1 MHACDPCPQENN
13 LCTMTCSLTVESLNC
28 LHMDLPSQS
37 LHGISRRILALTAQL
52 CMGRIDITYRSLCYY
67 IVGNN
72 EIPGIIIAARGYAD
86 TIWMKLG
93 LNASEHDRAAV
104 LNIGDPRKFQN

>member
-1 MHACDPCPQENN
+1 MTIYNARTVQKHYSCRKSLHGSIYACDPCPQENN

-37 LHGISRRILALTAQL
+37 LHGISRRTLALTAQL

-67 IVGNN
+67 TMG
-72 EIPGIIIAARGYAD
+72 
-86 TIWMKLG
+86 
-93 LNASEHDRAAV
+93 
-104 LNIGDPRKFQN
+104 KFLAEL